1 MAIILIAHT
10 QKIQD
15 DKVPDW
21 TMIRDSSFITQE
33 ADMVMM
39 MYRIKSKEAA
49 KKQSDDSTEDIYT
62 KKTILSVELNRMGG
76 HTGKVK
82 LKHNGAK
89 FVEWTEADEAQ
100 HQQDTF
106 VNEASRALRK

>member
-1 MAIILIAHT
+1 MSIILIAHT
-10 QKIQD
+10 QKIKD

-21 TMIRDSSFITQE
+21 TDIRDSSFITQE

-49 KKQSDDSTEDIYT
+49 RKQTDDSTIEIY
-62 KKTILSVELNRMGG
+62 KNKTILSVELNRMGG
-76 HTGKVK
+76 RTGKVK

-89 FVEWTEADEAQ
+89 FQELSELEDFG
-100 HQQDTF
+100 DF
-106 VNEASRALRK
+106 VKEKVNFSDIPV